1 LLAYSFRLLP
11 QQREEAAMEK
21 DLVSQISTLST
32 SDASWAEASYEAE
45 KKDKNPTETVKL
57 EKKETK
63 ESQRTPSETSQNP
76 NSQITPSEK
85 AQNSNSQIT
94 PSEKAQNSNSQ
105 ITPSEKAQNSNS
117 QITPSEKS
125 QNPNSQTTPSTD
137 LPSESTSHK
146 EQFKSLIESVLS
158 VNVQVKLA
166 DQQADVN
173 SPLYSVQSFEELGL
187 CPDLLKGIYAMKF
200 AKPSKVQEKALPLLL
215 ANPPQNMIAQSQSGT
230 GKTAAFTL
238 TMLSRVSPSPLP
250 FPQAL
255 CLAPAR
261 ELAKQ
266 IYDVATQMAKF
277 TKITIAEAVPEAN
290 PRKTP
295 LTAQVVIGT
304 PGTVLEL
311 CKRGLL
317 SLGQIKVLVFDEADV
332 MLDKQTMG
340 IQSLRVKKLCPSEAQ
355 ILLFSATFS
364 EAVEEFACKVAEP
377 ANRITLKRE
386 ELSIDAI
393 QQFWMQCSSHADKLR
408 VLSSIYGLL
417 TVGSSI
423 IFVQT
428 RSTAESVQRF
438 MQNEGYTTEFLHGK
452 LSPEERD
459 SVIDGFRRGVTKVL
473 ITTNVLAR
481 GIDVSQVSLVIN
493 FDLPVDQVSLPDY
506 DTYLHRIGRTGR
518 FGRRG
523 TAINLVHDNQSKQVL
538 EAIRKHFGRPIQEL
552 PANDL
557 EALDEML
564 KVNE

>member
-1 LLAYSFRLLP
+1 
-11 QQREEAAMEK
+11 MDK
-21 DLVSQISTLST
+21 DLVSQISSLST

-45 KKDKNPTETVKL
+45 KKENGNS
-57 EKKETK
+57 
-63 ESQRTPSETSQNP
+63 ESRSSESGN
-76 NSQITPSEK
+76 SEK
-85 AQNSNSQIT
+85 QV
-94 PSEKAQNSNSQ
+94 
-105 ITPSEKAQNSNS
+105 
-117 QITPSEKS
+117 EKS
-125 QNPNSQTTPSTD
+125 GSEPESKAEPESKVESKTEPKTKAEPESKIDQPSPSTHQ
-137 LPSESTSHK
+137 SHK
-146 EQFKSLIESVLS
+146 DQFKSLIESVQS
-158 VNVQVKLA
+158 VNIQVKLA

-173 SPLYSVQSFEELGL
+173 SPLYSVQSFEQLGL

-238 TMLSRVSPSPLP
+238 TMLSRVTPSPLP

-255 CLAPAR
+255 CLAPSR

-266 IYDVATQMAKF
+266 IFDVASQMAKF
-277 TKITIAEAVPEAN
+277 TKIKIAEAVPETT
-290 PRKTP
+290 PRKSP
-295 LTAQVVIGT
+295 LTAHVIIGT

-311 CKRGLL
+311 AKRGLL
-317 SLGQIKVLVFDEADV
+317 SLGQVKVLVFDEADV

-340 IQSLRVKKLCPSEAQ
+340 VQSLRVKKLCPSDSQ

-393 QQFWMQCSSHADKLR
+393 QQFWMQCSSHPDKLR

-428 RSTAESVQRF
+428 RSTAESVQKF
-438 MQNEGYTTEFLHGK
+438 MQSEGYTTEFLHGK

-459 SVIDGFRRGVTKVL
+459 SVIEGFRKGLTKVL

-493 FDLPVDQVSLPDY
+493 FDLPVDQDGLPDC

-523 TAINLVHDNQSKQVL
+523 TAINLVHDRQSKHVL
-538 EAIRKHFGRPIQEL
+538 EQIRGHFGKEIVQL
-552 PANDL
+552 PTDDL
-557 EALDEML
+557 EALDELL
-564 KVNE
+564 KGAE